1 MSRLVPISR
10 AKLIRR
16 LKKLGFDGPFPGS
29 DHNFMVRG
37 DNFVRIPNVHRREIG
52 VNLIAEI
59 LREGGI
65 SREDWLSAE

>member
-1 MSRLVPISR
+1 LSRLVPISR

>member
-59 LREGGI
+59 LREGGM